1 MEMDMPSI
9 YRILIPTI
17 FVFILAACGGD
28 GDGEPVCPSN
38 VPCGLLDNSDAAPT
52 SDDAITYNVSLSIIG
67 TGGDEVSSITA
78 VAPGKLVAA
87 VDGISDPVI
96 VTFSS
101 SLGDLPITTAVTD
114 ENGNATVDILAGT
127 TLGAGT
133 VTASLVTG
141 EQDTAILVI
150 GATNLV
156 MGSGEPLQEGIAEVS
171 TDSLSAGGTASI
183 SVMIVDEQGMRF
195 TQPADIYFSSAC
207 AKASTPLAELS
218 SPVTAINGLA
228 TSLYLAKGCI
238 GNDPISITV
247 NVGGSSLSAS
257 ASINILAPTEG
268 SISFVSA
275 EPSLISIKTTGGLE
289 TSVVKFQV
297 FDTTGTPVS
306 NKTVSFSLNTE
317 MGGTY
322 LSHSEGITD
331 SSGMVQTVVNSGAVA
346 TTVRVMATVDAS
358 DPLLITQSSKLIIST
373 GIPDQDSFTLAVKTL
388 NPEAY
393 DIAGEE
399 VPVTAFLADAFNN
412 FAPDGTAVY
421 FTTEGAAI
429 DDSCFTVDG
438 KCTVMWRSQNP
449 RPING
454 RSTVTAYALGEESF
468 PDSNGNGR
476 FDAEEVSLFSGNGVD
491 GKSYDLDEA
500 FNDYNENKVYD
511 KAALEELIDFND
523 DDIFTPRDGLYNG
536 VLCNG
541 SFHNGCAD
549 GLSNSKSIH
558 IRESVVIIMS
568 GSTAVGSNV
577 VVIDSEADNGD
588 QELDIVSTGVGQVSL
603 YIMDNRGQQM
613 PFSSA
618 VAFTSTVGTVLGQS
632 RFTWPNSN
640 EPGGQNYGVAV
651 KGETA
656 ATTGELIV
664 KVTTP
669 SGVESIVARVKINIT
684 P

>member
-1 MEMDMPSI
+1 MPSI

-183 SVMIVDEQGMRF
+183 SVMIVDEQGMPF
-195 TQPADIYFSSAC
+195 TQPADVYFSSAC
-207 AKASTPLAELS
+207 AKASTPLAELT

-228 TSLYLAKGCI
+228 TSLYLATGCI

-322 LSHSEGITD
+322 LSHSQGITD

-373 GIPDQDSFTLAVKTL
+373 GIPDQDSFTLKVKNL
-388 NPEAY
+388 NPDLFER
-393 DIAGEE
+393 
-399 VPVTAFLADAFNN
+399 VPVTAYLADAFNN

-421 FTTEGAAI
+421 FTTEGGAI
-429 DDSCFTVDG
+429 DDSCFTLDG
-438 KCTVMWRSQNP
+438 QCTVEWQEQNP
-449 RPING
+449 RPVNG

-476 FDAEEVSLFSGNGVD
+476 FDADEFPLFQSVGIDSNQYDMNEV
-491 GKSYDLDEA
+491 

-511 KAALEELIDFND
+511 KDALEELIDFNND
-523 DDIFTPRDGLYNG
+523 GTFTRRDKLYNG
-536 VLCNG
+536 VLC
-541 SFHNGCAD
+541 SVPVHDGCAD
-549 GLSNSKSIH
+549 GLSDSKSIH
-558 IRESVVIIMS
+558 IRGSVVIVMS
-568 GSTAVGSNV
+568 GSSAVAANV
-577 VVIDSEADNGD
+577 VVIDSGIDNDD
-588 QELDIVSTGVGQVSL
+588 QVLDISGADVGQASL
-603 YIMDNRGQQM
+603 TITDSNGQQM
-613 PFSSA
+613 PSGS
-618 VAFTSTVGTVLGQS
+618 VVTFTSSVGEVVGQS
-632 RFTWPNSN
+632 SFTWPNTN
-640 EPGGQNYGVAV
+640 EAGGQSYGIAV
-651 KGETA
+651 KGTSQA
-656 ATTGELIV
+656 ITGELVVMV
-664 KVTTP
+664 KTP
-669 SGVESIVARVKINIT
+669 NGHESTAAIIPINIT